1 MHSILPNHQ
10 KETNKF
16 EKKKKKK
23 KVLGKTSFSKPMK

>member
-23 KVLGKTSFSKPMK
+23 KVLEKLVLVNR

>member
-16 EKKKKKK
+16 GKKEKKK
-23 KVLGKTSFSKPMK
+23 KVLEKLVLVNR